1 MGFTSRTLLSS
12 VDRALGVR
20 DFPFAGGSSV
30 KSIYSPRRILSLVL
44 AGIEGMP

>member
-30 KSIYSPRRILSLVL
+30 KSIYFSEENFVSCF
-44 AGIEGMP
+44 GWD